1 MNNLRASLLMVAAMA
16 GFAIEDVIIKQISV
30 TLAVPQLLFVL
41 GVLGFV
47 LLAAVCHWRG
57 QGIFERSFFA
67 RAVLA
72 RNLGEMVGSVG
83 FCTAL
88 ALVPISVASAI
99 LQALPLTVT
108 LGAALF
114 LGETVGWR
122 RWAAIVAG
130 MAGVLVILR
139 PFGEAFDANALW
151 AVMGVAGM
159 TLRDLASRRIR
170 AQISSLR
177 LAAWGFGAVAVAGV
191 VIQPMGPPLRM
202 LTVAESWMMAATA
215 FMGIASYLCMIIA
228 IRAGEVSAI
237 APLRYVRLVFALL
250 IAVLLLGERPDAPT
264 LFGAGLIVAA
274 GLYALWRERLRALAS
289 AQALR

>member
-16 GFAIEDVIIKQISV
+16 GFAVEDVIIKQLSA
-30 TLAVPQLLFVL
+30 TLGLPQLLILLGLVGGIVL
-41 GVLGFV
+41 ALIC
-47 LLAAVCHWRG
+47 AWRG
-57 QGIFERSFFA
+57 EGVFHPGFFH
-67 RAVLA
+67 RAVIA
-72 RNLGEMVGSVG
+72 RNLGEMIGSIG

-114 LGETVGWR
+114 LGEAVGWR

-130 MAGVLVILR
+130 LAGVLVILR

-159 TLRDLASRRIR
+159 TLRDLASRRIG
-170 AQISSLR
+170 AQLSSLR

-191 VIQPMGPPLRM
+191 AILPLGPPLRM
-202 LTVAESWMMAATA
+202 LDAPEAAMMAA
-215 FMGIASYLCMIIA
+215 IAAIGMTSYLCMIIA

-264 LFGAGLIVAA
+264 LIGAGLIVAA

-289 AQALR
+289 APALR

>member
-41 GVLGFV
+41 GVLGFM
-47 LLAAVCHWRG
+47 LLAAICQWRG
-57 QGIFERSFFA
+57 EGILERSFFS

-122 RWAAIVAG
+122 RWAAIVTG

-139 PFGEAFDANALW
+139 PFGEGFDAHALW

-177 LAAWGFGAVAVAGV
+177 LAAWGFGAVAVAGL

-264 LFGAGLIVAA
+264 LIGAGLIVAA

-289 AQALR
+289 APAMR

>member
-16 GFAIEDVIIKQISV
+16 GFAIEDVIIKQLSA
-30 TLAVPQLLFVL
+30 TLGLPQLLILLGLVGGVVL
-41 GVLGFV
+41 ALIC
-47 LLAAVCHWRG
+47 AWRG
-57 QGIFERSFFA
+57 EGIFHRGFFG

-72 RNLGEMVGSVG
+72 RNLGEMIGSVG

-114 LGETVGWR
+114 LGESVGWR

-130 MAGVLVILR
+130 LAGVLIILR
-139 PFGEAFDANALW
+139 PFGEAFDAHALW

-159 TLRDLASRRIR
+159 TLRDLASRRIG
-170 AQISSLR
+170 AQVSSLR
-177 LAAWGFGAVAVAGV
+177 LAAWGFGAVAAAGV
-191 VIQPMGPPLRM
+191 AILPLGPPLRA
-202 LTVAESWMMAATA
+202 LSAPEIGMMAAIA
-215 FMGIASYLCMIIA
+215 VMGMTSYLCMIIA

-250 IAVLLLGERPDAPT
+250 IAVLILGERPDGAT
-264 LFGAGLIVAA
+264 LIGAGLIVAA
-274 GLYALWRERLRALAS
+274 GLYALWRERMRALSS
-289 AQALR
+289 AAALR

>member
-1 MNNLRASLLMVAAMA
+1 MNNLRASLLMIAAMA
-16 GFAIEDVIIKQISV
+16 GFAIEDVLIKQMSA
-30 TLAVPQLLFVL
+30 TLALPQLLLVL
-41 GVLGFV
+41 GLVGLVVLA
-47 LLAAVCHWRG
+47 LICAWRG
-57 QGIFERSFFA
+57 EGIFHRAFFG
-67 RAVLA
+67 RAVLV
-72 RNLGEMVGSVG
+72 RNLGEMIGSIG

-114 LGETVGWR
+114 LGEAVGWR

-130 MAGVLVILR
+130 LAGVLIILR
-139 PFGEAFDANALW
+139 PFGEAFDAHALW

-159 TLRDLASRRIR
+159 TLRDLASRRIG
-170 AQISSLR
+170 AQVSSLR

-191 VIQPMGPPLRM
+191 AIMPLGPPLRA
-202 LTVAESWMMAATA
+202 LTPAESGMMAAIA
-215 FMGIASYLCMIIA
+215 VMGMTSYLCMIIA

-250 IAVLLLGERPDAPT
+250 IAVVLLGERPDGAT
-264 LFGAGLIVAA
+264 LMGAGLIVAA
-274 GLYALWRERLRALAS
+274 GLYALWRERIRALSS
-289 AQALR
+289 AAALR